1 MVFKPYDDEEHRP
14 GWKDA
19 GGGDS
24 MKTPE
29 RPASTRDSRA
39 DRTAAE
45 PDPEAVQLRDA
56 LLILIRQRP
65 SHVSVAMMV
74 DLVSRT
80 RAINLRAPD
89 AMEKLYAVREYME
102 NLYQR

>member
-1 MVFKPYDDEEHRP
+1 MVFKPYDDEEHRAER
-14 GWKDA
+14 KDA
-19 GGGDS
+19 VGGDS
-24 MKTPE
+24 IKTPE
-29 RPASTRDSRA
+29 RPSSTRDSRGA
-39 DRTAAE
+39 PGGTE
-45 PDPEAVQLRDA
+45 PDPEALHLRDA